1 MENKRSEIIFL
12 YDVKYCNPNGDPM
25 DANRPRIDEETGKC
39 LVTDVRLKRTIRD
52 YLFENGYNGVEGSK
66 GDIFVRDE
74 DGKSVTG
81 TQRAKSYKDIDEFKS
96 KFIDV
101 RLFGGVSA
109 PKAGKTDAKA
119 KQKKDEEEIEEVK
132 VETKKTF
139 NLTGPVQFG
148 MGVTL
153 NKVKLNFI
161 KGTGAFTTSETAIQK
176 TFREEYNITY
186 GLVGFHG
193 VINENAGKHTGL
205 KDEDISALLD
215 AMWKGTKNLLTRS
228 KKGHM
233 PRLLVKIDYKEP
245 NYFIGDLIERL
256 NMIPN
261 DGVKEGELI
270 DVGDYKLDT
279 SKLNETLQKY
289 SSKID
294 KISLI
299 NIDERIQLTEDIL
312 KI

>member
-52 YLFENGYNGVEGSK
+52 YLFENGYNGIEGSK

-81 TQRAKSYKDIDEFKS
+81 TQRAKSYKDIDEFKN
-96 KFIDV
+96 KFVDV

-109 PKAGKTDAKA
+109 PKAESKT
-119 KQKKDEEEIEEVK
+119 KQTKDEDVTDEVK
-132 VETKKTF
+132 VDTKKTF

-153 NKVKLNFI
+153 NKVKENFI
-161 KGTGAFTTSETAIQK
+161 KGTGAFTTSEKAIQK
-176 TFREEYNITY
+176 TFREEYNISY

-193 VINENAGKHTGL
+193 VINENAGKYSGL

-215 AMWKGTKNLLTRS
+215 AMWNGTKNLLTRS

-256 NMIPN
+256 SIIPN
-261 DGVKEGELI
+261 DGVKEDELI

-279 SKLNETLQKY
+279 RKLNETLKKY
-289 SSKID
+289 NSKID
-294 KISLI
+294 KIHVI
-299 NIDERIQLTEDIL
+299 NIDERIRLTEELI